1 MIFSKIRKMS
11 ISVKFSKN
19 FDFSQIFEK
28 MSNLVKFRMNLIFS
42 IISAIFDFSHIFQNF
57 DFG

>member
-1 MIFSKIRKMS
+1 MS

-28 MSNLVKFRMNLIFS
+28 MSNLVKFRMNLNFS

>member
-1 MIFSKIRKMS
+1 MS

-28 MSNLVKFRMNLIFS
+28 ISNLVKFRMNLIFS
-42 IISAIFDFSHIFQNF
+42 INSAIFDFSHIFQNF